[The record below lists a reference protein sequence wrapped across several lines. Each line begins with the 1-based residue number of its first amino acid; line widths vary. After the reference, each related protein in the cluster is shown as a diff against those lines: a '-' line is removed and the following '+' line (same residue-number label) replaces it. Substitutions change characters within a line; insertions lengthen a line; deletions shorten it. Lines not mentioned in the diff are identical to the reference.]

1 MITQHDN
8 GLRVITLGEKTTQ
21 ISQVIQKGE
30 TESSGICFCN
40 SFLEDNK
47 PSNDGVIINI
57 VNIQGVISYIRA
69 LTDMLKTWEIEG
81 AEKELELLKNSLE
94 ELSNE

>member
-1 MITQHDN
+1 MITQHNN
-8 GLRVITLGEKTTQ
+8 GIRVITLGENTTQ
-21 ISQVIQKGE
+21 ISQVVQKGE

-47 PSNDGVIINI
+47 PSNEAVIINI
-57 VNIQGVISYIRA
+57 VNIQVVISYIRA

-81 AEKELELLKNSLE
+81 AERELKALRNSLE
-94 ELSNE
+94 ELD